1 MPDAHD
7 AAAVPIPPPRPKRRR
22 PLPAAV
28 PQVRTPR
35 GEQVDLPPGHGAQIF
50 PLATAKGFIGGSY
63 SMDSL
68 AFMLWA
74 ARRYHDPE
82 HRFVLV
88 VLFALIGLQE
98 VGGHI
103 ERTQDQIG
111 TEIGGYSRAHVA
123 WALGVLQAD
132 GVLRR
137 VRRGVYQLVP
147 SAALRGGMKP
157 SPEGPR
163 RLSGNARERV
173 EQLDLLRAILQ
184 DPDAP
189 PAFKAMAEADALLP
203 EGSRPKRKGK

>member
-1 MPDAHD
+1 MS
-7 AAAVPIPPPRPKRRR
+7 
-22 PLPAAV
+22 
-28 PQVRTPR
+28 
-35 GEQVDLPPGHGAQIF
+35 
-50 PLATAKGFIGGSY
+50 AKGFIGASY

-74 ARRYHDPE
+74 ARRYHDSE

-111 TEIGGYSRAHVA
+111 AEIGGYSRAHVA
-123 WALGVLQAD
+123 WALGVLQDD

-157 SPEGPR
+157 MPEGQR
-163 RLSGNARERV
+163 RLGGNARERV
-173 EQLDLLRAILQ
+173 EQLDLLRDILE

-189 PAFKAMAEADALLP
+189 AAFKAMAEADARLP